1 MNVAAEVWEAAD
13 KLPDYDLIEESLL
26 FSAALVKIDA
36 GRFDTFV
43 SQDIGEERNVIAA
56 FHECFSRING
66 ERNAGWITAGS
77 R

>member
-1 MNVAAEVWEAAD
+1 MNLDRECGCGGVGKLQI

-26 FSAALVKIDA
+26 FSAALVKIDT

-56 FHECFSRING
+56 FHEVFR
-66 ERNAGWITAGS
+66 E
-77 R
+77 

>member
-1 MNVAAEVWEAAD
+1 MWLRRCGKAAD

-26 FSAALVKIDA
+26 FSAALVKIDT

-43 SQDIGEERNVIAA
+43 SQDIGEERNVIANKWRK
-56 FHECFSRING
+56 EC
-66 ERNAGWITAGS
+66 GWITAGS